1 MAWLGV
7 CSTIF
12 CYQHSLPSI
21 VKGFFL
27 ITSWNLILSIVLFT
41 RSRVQSYAPP
51 PQKKKGEGSEGTVLL
66 RRPIASVSPWVR
78 EGGGGGEVRLHVG
91 HRFCLCMP
99 NAWDIVTRSVKII

>member
-21 VKGFFL
+21 VKGFFNNFL
-27 ITSWNLILSIVLFT
+27 ESYPVDSSLYSQSGAKL
-41 RSRVQSYAPP
+41 RSPP
-51 PQKKKGEGSEGTVLL
+51 PKKKKGEGSEGTVLL
-66 RRPIASVSPWVR
+66 RRPLASVSPWVR
-78 EGGGGGEVRLHVG
+78 EGGGGGSTAA
-91 HRFCLCMP
+91 HRPSVCLCMP

>member
-51 PQKKKGEGSEGTVLL
+51 PPQKKKGEGSEGTVLL

-78 EGGGGGEVRLHVG
+78 EGGGGGVRLHVG
-91 HRFCLCMP
+91 HRFAYACLTHGISLL
-99 NAWDIVTRSVKII
+99 DQ

>member
-41 RSRVQSYAPP
+41 RSRLQSYAPP
-51 PQKKKGEGSEGTVLL
+51 NPNPPPPKEKGEGEMEAREQVCVDV
-66 RRPIASVSPWVR
+66 PSPPFHL
-78 EGGGGGEVRLHVG
+78 G
-91 HRFCLCMP
+91 
-99 NAWDIVTRSVKII
+99 